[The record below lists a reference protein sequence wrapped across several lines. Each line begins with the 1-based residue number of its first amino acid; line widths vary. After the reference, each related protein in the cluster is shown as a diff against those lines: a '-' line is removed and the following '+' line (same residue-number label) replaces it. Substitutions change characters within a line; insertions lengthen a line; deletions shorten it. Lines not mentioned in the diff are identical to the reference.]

1 MLSKLMALLAAQA
14 SLCQALSLDS
24 TVQASLV
31 ATKDTDCTGYEEKKV
46 AFCAQYTGDQII

>member
-31 ATKDTDCTGYEEKKV
+31 ATKDTDCTGYE
-46 AFCAQYTGDQII
+46 